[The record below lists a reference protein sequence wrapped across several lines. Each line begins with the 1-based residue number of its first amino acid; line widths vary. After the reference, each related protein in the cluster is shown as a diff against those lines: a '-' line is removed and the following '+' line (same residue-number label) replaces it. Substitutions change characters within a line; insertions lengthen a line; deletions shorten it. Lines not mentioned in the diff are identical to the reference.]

1 MQSGRFRNRAGFARQ
16 IIHVARQMGIVLF
29 VMPPYATNSQ
39 MSSDMN
45 YFIRSATQTNPH
57 GKVFCQCLIT
67 METCS
72 GAKHEIVLEML
83 FCYCVWCAT
92 ARALQPC

>member
-1 MQSGRFRNRAGFARQ
+1 MYRVLFDVTLTPSSRACQVSPNGLMNSDTMVKFLYHADTYFPVERPVLLLYNGQSPHIFSQ

-45 YFIRSATQTNPH
+45 YFIR
-57 GKVFCQCLIT
+57 
-67 METCS
+67 
-72 GAKHEIVLEML
+72 
-83 FCYCVWCAT
+83 
-92 ARALQPC
+92 